1 MIDDVQV
8 RLGEEI
14 RLDLGNTIPV
24 PIRDYNMLFNRPF
37 LNGRELVGMFVL
49 KQSDIFNDVGYLSEE
64 TDPTVPAWA
73 KQPQKP
79 TYTAEEVGA
88 LSASVIVPTMVS
100 QLTNDSHY
108 YVVPA
113 GGIPLKDLAPG
124 IIPDPSLKLD
134 ARLKGVPGGVAELDS
149 NGMVPPHQLP
159 SYVDDVKSYTSLSF
173 FPTVGEDDKIYIDKM
188 TNKQYRWSGDPEVG
202 YVPIASS
209 LALGET
215 SHTAYR
221 GDRGKAAYDHA
232 LAKGSAFE
240 SGLYKFTTNAEGH
253 IVAATLVTKEDI
265 MALGIPGAIPS
276 IPTRVSDLQNDSN
289 FLSEE
294 TDPTVPAWA
303 KQPNKPTYTAQEVG
317 AYVKPVGGI
326 PASDLAAG
334 VIPTVPVTD
343 VQING
348 SSILENG
355 VANVPMAGTGL
366 GVSRIDSNFGIRII
380 TSGDNIGKLST
391 YAPSDVMIQTGLNSY
406 RPLTP
411 VGQHK
416 AAFFGLAKVAGYDL
430 NGLEVTLGT
439 YPDAAL
445 QAIQKLFGLDGILGD
460 FESSAVASKAY
471 AIGETFIYNGKRYRA
486 TAAIAISD
494 VIAPGTNCV
503 LDPIDGRYVKKTDY
517 ATANTAGL
525 VKPGSGIALEANT
538 GKIYMDNASDAQIK
552 SGAATNIAIPP
563 FRQHTAAFYGL
574 AKAAGADMA
583 NSSNAVGTYTQ
594 TAKTAIQTMLGI
606 EADIPL
612 VETVTGATASIT
624 GMPNVRY
631 ICDTA
636 ISELTITPPAS
647 GSIVVRF
654 TAGSNCI
661 VSLPQTVKLPEWFD
675 ISSLEAGT
683 TYEIIITDGVYGGVM
698 SWA

>member
-8 RLGEEI
+8 RFGEEI

-24 PIRDYNMLFNRPF
+24 PIRDYNLLFNRPF

-253 IVAATLVTKEDI
+253 IVAAIPVTKEDI
-265 MALGIPGAIPS
+265 VALGIPGAIPS

-317 AYVKPVGGI
+317 AYAKPVGGIPASDLADGVIPDVSGFYTKPVNGIPASDLAAGVIPDVSGFYTKPMTGI

-348 SSILENG
+348 TSILNNG
-355 VANVPMAGTGL
+355 VANIPKAGSSTP
-366 GVSRIDSNFGIRII
+366 GVVRIDPNYGVGHR
-380 TSGDNIGKLST
+380 D
-391 YAPSDVMIQTGLNSY
+391 APNEDVLMVQ
-406 RPLTP
+406 
-411 VGQHK
+411 
-416 AAFFGLAKVAGYDL
+416 
-430 NGLEVTLGT
+430 
-439 YPDAAL
+439 
-445 QAIQKLFGLDGILGD
+445 QASVS
-460 FESSAVASKAY
+460 E
-471 AIGETFIYNGKRYRA
+471 
-486 TAAIAISD
+486 
-494 VIAPGTNCV
+494 
-503 LDPIDGRYVKKTDY
+503 
-517 ATANTAGL
+517 
-525 VKPGSGIALEANT
+525 
-538 GKIYMDNASDAQIK
+538 MK
-552 SGAATNIAIPP
+552 SGYEQRKPIVPSG
-563 FRQHTAAFYGL
+563 QHTAVYYAL
-574 AKAAGADMA
+574 AKLAGADMA
-583 NSSNAVGTYTQ
+583 SLTGETVGVYPQ
-594 TAKTAIQTMLGI
+594 AQKTAIQTMLGI

-612 VETVTGATASIT
+612 IEEVSGSTPSIT

-631 ICDTA
+631 ICGTC
-636 ISELTITPPAS
+636 SLLTITPPAS

-654 TAGSNCI
+654 TSGSTPTVLTVPN
-661 VSLPQTVKLPEWFD
+661 TVKFPVWFD
-675 ISSLEAGT
+675 YTSLEADT